1 MDYQW
6 SELAGT
12 YGVNMISAAVGVLA
26 TYGGLN
32 LALVMGRVLL
42 H

>member
-1 MDYQW
+1 MDYYW

-12 YGVNMISAAVGVLA
+12 YGVKLILAAVSVLA

-32 LALVMGRVLL
+32 LALMTGSALL